1 MGIRSLVFCANLLFF
16 CEQNSDL
23 LFSKSESLPLCSLK
37 KSDGVKS
44 DGSDSLLGLK
54 VGKAV
59 KNCQKHDENNE
70 ISIESLVFESQR
82 AKVRFTLKKR
92 ANHTRY
98 SLLKSDS
105 LSSLNC
111 NKRRERF
118 AHGQRATRAIRS
130 WLQI

>member
-44 DGSDSLLGLK
+44 DRSDSLLGLK

-82 AKVRFTLKKR
+82 A
-92 ANHTRY
+92 
-98 SLLKSDS
+98 
-105 LSSLNC
+105 
-111 NKRRERF
+111 RERF
-118 AHGQRATRAIRS
+118 AHGCKFKESDFERKSECSTQMRS
-130 WLQI
+130 INIMKNMKSA